1 MLASERVAAVKMYT
15 TLEGQFRFYIAL
27 MSLDDGRMLALME
40 GDELTRFRTAA
51 TTVLAAT
58 HLARANSRRLGVAG
72 CGVQARAHVDLFIE
86 TFRLEQVSVYALD
99 PNEATAFAESLHERY
114 GIDAHAMSAEH
125 VASADIVVIATR
137 ASVPVIQGMWLQP
150 GTFVA
155 SIGATR
161 PDQREMD
168 DACIARATDVVVDW
182 TGQALAESG
191 DFLLLDPA
199 AIARKTVADLADVV
213 GSGRQRALDCK
224 GIVVYKAVGNA
235 LQDAA
240 IAALAYAR
248 LSSN

>member
-1 MLASERVAAVKMYT
+1 
-15 TLEGQFRFYIAL
+15 
-27 MSLDDGRMLALME
+27 
-40 GDELTRFRTAA
+40 
-51 TTVLAAT
+51 
-58 HLARANSRRLGVAG
+58 
-72 CGVQARAHVDLFIE
+72 
-86 TFRLEQVSVYALD
+86 
-99 PNEATAFAESLHERY
+99 
-114 GIDAHAMSAEH
+114 
-125 VASADIVVIATR
+125 
-137 ASVPVIQGMWLQP
+137 VPVIQGMWLQP